1 MRTVI
6 TTLAYA
12 FPREIVI
19 VWVLAFALRLLFILF
34 VAFSKSR
41 LAQRA
46 WPFTNIHTLDPANFL
61 RLCAWALTALLGGM
75 AIFARQHGFSTDIV
89 LALGWLTIASALL
102 IPLCHL
108 PLNFPTWLD
117 PRWYD
122 SARKGLVDELGNLL
136 PRGGTLRTTT
146 ELTLGGSQ
154 KREFS
159 TRIGLPLGWQRVEE
173 MPSYLTPT
181 PLAPVV
187 LVAQGPMDYKNLRP
201 STLSICATP
210 ASSEQRLPLGTLSE
224 AIARQIPGWFTLD
237 EITQSKPKAA
247 LMCTGTY
254 TDGGISFTA
263 IQWSWSEKL
272 DSSTFVRIT
281 ATATTTT
288 RMFPEHF
295 KDMGTMVTKISVA
308 S

>member
-1 MRTVI
+1 MVI
-6 TTLAYA
+6 STLAYTI
-12 FPREIVI
+12 PRGMVI
-19 VWVLAFALRLLFILF
+19 VWVLAFALRLVFMLF

-46 WPFTNIHTLDPANFL
+46 WPFTKVHTLDPANFL
-61 RLCAWALTALLGGM
+61 RLCAWALFALLAGM
-75 AIFARQHGFSTDIV
+75 TVFARQHGFSTDIV
-89 LALGWLTIASALL
+89 LALGWLTITSVLL

-108 PLNFPTWLD
+108 PLNFPTCLD
-117 PRWYD
+117 PRWHD
-122 SARKGLVDELGNLL
+122 SVRKGLVDELGNLL
-136 PRGGTLRTTT
+136 PRGGTVRTTT
-146 ELTLGGSQ
+146 ELTLSGRQ
-154 KREFS
+154 IREFS
-159 TRIGLPLGWQRVEE
+159 TRIVLPLGWQRVEE

-187 LVAQGPMDYKNLRP
+187 LLVQGPMDYENLRP

-210 ASSEQRLPLGTLSE
+210 ASSEQRLPQGTLSE

-237 EITQSKPKAA
+237 EITQSKPKAS

-254 TDGGISFTA
+254 ADEGVSLTA
-263 IQWSWSEKL
+263 IQWSWVEKL

-295 KDMGTMVTKISVA
+295 KDMGTMVTKMSVA

>member
-46 WPFTNIHTLDPANFL
+46 WPFTNVHTLDPANFL
-61 RLCAWALTALLGGM
+61 RLCAWTLTALLGGM

-89 LALGWLTIASALL
+89 LALGWLTIASVLL

-136 PRGGTLRTTT
+136 PRGGTVHTTT

-210 ASSEQRLPLGTLSE
+210 ASNEQRLPLGTLSE

-237 EITQSKPKAA
+237 EITQSKPKAS

-254 TDGGISFTA
+254 TDKGVSFTA
-263 IQWSWSEKL
+263 VQWAWVEKL
-272 DSSTFVRIT
+272 DSSTFVT
-281 ATATTTT
+281 MSATATTTT
-288 RMFPEHF
+288 HSFPKYFDEISRMV
-295 KDMGTMVTKISVA
+295 KKVSVA
-308 S
+308 

>member
-1 MRTVI
+1 MVI
-6 TTLAYA
+6 STLAYTI
-12 FPREIVI
+12 PREMVI
-19 VWVLAFALRLLFILF
+19 VWVLAFALRLVFMLF

-46 WPFTNIHTLDPANFL
+46 WPFTKVHTLDPANFL
-61 RLCAWALTALLGGM
+61 RLCAWALFALLAGM
-75 AIFARQHGFSTDIV
+75 TVFARQHGFSTDIV
-89 LALGWLTIASALL
+89 LALGWLTITSVLL

-136 PRGGTLRTTT
+136 PRGGTVRTTT
-146 ELTLGGSQ
+146 ELTLSGR
-154 KREFS
+154 KIREFS
-159 TRIGLPLGWQRVEE
+159 TRIVLPLGWQRVEE

-210 ASSEQRLPLGTLSE
+210 ASSEQRLPQGTLSE

-237 EITQSKPKAA
+237 EITQSKPKAS

-254 TDGGISFTA
+254 ADEGVSLTA
-263 IQWSWSEKL
+263 IQWSWVEKL
-272 DSSTFVRIT
+272 DSTTFVRIT

-295 KDMGTMVTKISVA
+295 KDMGKMVTKISVA
-308 S
+308 L

>member
-1 MRTVI
+1 MVI
-6 TTLAYA
+6 STLAYTI
-12 FPREIVI
+12 PRGMVI
-19 VWVLAFALRLLFILF
+19 VWVLAFALRLVFMLF

-46 WPFTNIHTLDPANFL
+46 WPFTKVHTLDPANFL
-61 RLCAWALTALLGGM
+61 RLCAWALFALLAGM
-75 AIFARQHGFSTDIV
+75 TVFARQHGFSTDIV
-89 LALGWLTIASALL
+89 LALGWLTITSVLL

-108 PLNFPTWLD
+108 PLNFPTCLD
-117 PRWYD
+117 PRWHD
-122 SARKGLVDELGNLL
+122 SVRKGLVDELGNLL
-136 PRGGTLRTTT
+136 PRGGTVRTTT
-146 ELTLGGSQ
+146 ELTLSGRQ
-154 KREFS
+154 IREFS
-159 TRIGLPLGWQRVEE
+159 TRIVLPLGWQRVEE

-187 LVAQGPMDYKNLRP
+187 LVAQGPMDYENLRP

-210 ASSEQRLPLGTLSE
+210 ASSEQRLPQGTLSE

-237 EITQSKPKAA
+237 EITQSKPKAS

-254 TDGGISFTA
+254 ADEGVSLTA
-263 IQWSWSEKL
+263 IQWSWVEKL

-288 RMFPEHF
+288 RMFPKHF
-295 KDMGTMVTKISVA
+295 KDMSTMVTKMSVA

>member
-1 MRTVI
+1 MVI
-6 TTLAYA
+6 STLAYTI
-12 FPREIVI
+12 PREMVI
-19 VWVLAFALRLLFILF
+19 VWVLAFTLRLVFMLF

-46 WPFTNIHTLDPANFL
+46 WPFTKVHTLDPANFL
-61 RLCAWALTALLGGM
+61 RLCAWALFALLAGM
-75 AIFARQHGFSTDIV
+75 TVFARQHGFSTDIV
-89 LALGWLTIASALL
+89 LALGWLTITSVLL

-117 PRWYD
+117 PRWHD
-122 SARKGLVDELGNLL
+122 SVRKGLVDELGNLL
-136 PRGGTLRTTT
+136 PRGGTVRTTT
-146 ELTLGGSQ
+146 ELTLSGR
-154 KREFS
+154 KIREFS
-159 TRIGLPLGWQRVEE
+159 TRIVLPLGWQRVEE

-201 STLSICATP
+201 STLSVCATP
-210 ASSEQRLPLGTLSE
+210 ASSEQRLPQGTLSE

-237 EITQSKPKAA
+237 EITQSKPKAS

-254 TDGGISFTA
+254 ADEGVSLTA
-263 IQWSWSEKL
+263 IQWSWVEKL
-272 DSSTFVRIT
+272 DSTTFVRIT

-308 S
+308 L

>member
-1 MRTVI
+1 MVI
-6 TTLAYA
+6 STLAYTI
-12 FPREIVI
+12 PREMVI
-19 VWVLAFALRLLFILF
+19 VWVLAFALRLLFMLF

-46 WPFTNIHTLDPANFL
+46 WPFTKVHTLDPASFL
-61 RLCAWALTALLGGM
+61 RLCAWTLFALLAGM
-75 AIFARQHGFSTDIV
+75 TVFARQHGFSMHIV
-89 LALGWLTIASALL
+89 LFLGWSACASILL

-122 SARKGLVDELGNLL
+122 SVRNGLVDELGNLL
-136 PRGGTLRTTT
+136 PRGGTVRTTT

-187 LVAQGPMDYKNLRP
+187 LIAQGPMDYKNLRP
-201 STLSICATP
+201 STLTICATP

-224 AIARQIPGWFTLD
+224 AISRQIPGWFTLD
-237 EITQSKPKAA
+237 EITQRKPKAS

-254 TDGGISFTA
+254 TDEGVSLTA
-263 IQWSWSEKL
+263 IQWSWVEKL

-281 ATATTTT
+281 ATAATTT

-295 KDMGTMVTKISVA
+295 KDMGTMVTKMSVA
-308 S
+308 P

>member
-6 TTLAYA
+6 TTLAYT

-19 VWVLAFALRLLFILF
+19 VWILAFAARLLFMLF
-34 VAFSKSR
+34 VAYSKSP
-41 LAQRA
+41 LALRS
-46 WPFTNIHTLDPANFL
+46 WPYTNVQKLDPANFL

-75 AIFARQHGFSTDIV
+75 AIFTRQHGFSMDIV
-89 LALGWLTIASALL
+89 VGLGWLTIASALL
-102 IPLCHL
+102 IPLCYL

-122 SARKGLVDELGNLL
+122 SVRKGLVDELGNLL

-210 ASSEQRLPLGTLSE
+210 ASSEERLPLGTLSE

-237 EITQSKPKAA
+237 EITQSKPKAS

-254 TDGGISFTA
+254 TDEGVSFTA
-263 IQWSWSEKL
+263 IQWAWVEIL
-272 DSSTFVRIT
+272 DSSTFVT
-281 ATATTTT
+281 MSATATTTT
-288 RMFPEHF
+288 HSFPKYFDEICR
-295 KDMGTMVTKISVA
+295 MVTKVSVA
-308 S
+308 

>member
-1 MRTVI
+1 MVI
-6 TTLAYA
+6 STLAYTI
-12 FPREIVI
+12 PREMVI
-19 VWVLAFALRLLFILF
+19 VWVLAFTLRLVFMLF

-46 WPFTNIHTLDPANFL
+46 WPFTKVHTLDPANFL
-61 RLCAWALTALLGGM
+61 RLCAWALCALLAGM
-75 AIFARQHGFSTDIV
+75 TVFARQHGFSTDIV
-89 LALGWLTIASALL
+89 LALGWLTITSVLL

-117 PRWYD
+117 PRWHD
-122 SARKGLVDELGNLL
+122 SVRKGLVDELGNLL
-136 PRGGTLRTTT
+136 PRGGTVRTTT
-146 ELTLGGSQ
+146 ELTLSGR
-154 KREFS
+154 KIREFS
-159 TRIGLPLGWQRVEE
+159 TRIVLPLGWQRVEE

-187 LVAQGPMDYKNLRP
+187 LLAQGPMDYENLRP

-210 ASSEQRLPLGTLSE
+210 ASDEQRLPQGTLSE

-237 EITQSKPKAA
+237 EITQSKPKAS

-254 TDGGISFTA
+254 ADEGVSLTA
-263 IQWSWSEKL
+263 IQWSWVEKL
-272 DSSTFVRIT
+272 DSTTFVRIT

-308 S
+308 L

>member
-1 MRTVI
+1 MVI
-6 TTLAYA
+6 STLAYTI
-12 FPREIVI
+12 PREMVI
-19 VWVLAFALRLLFILF
+19 VWVLAFAARLLFILF

-46 WPFTNIHTLDPANFL
+46 WPLTNVHTLDPANFL
-61 RLCAWALTALLGGM
+61 RLCAWALFALLAGM
-75 AIFARQHGFSTDIV
+75 TVFARQHGFSMHIV
-89 LALGWLTIASALL
+89 LFLGWCTCASILL
-102 IPLCHL
+102 IPLHLL

-122 SARKGLVDELGNLL
+122 SVRKGLVDELGNLL

-159 TRIGLPLGWQRVEE
+159 TRISLPLGWQRIEE
-173 MPSYLTPT
+173 MPSYLTPA

-201 STLSICATP
+201 STLSVCATP
-210 ASSEQRLPLGTLSE
+210 AGSEQRLPLGTLSE
-224 AIARQIPGWFTLD
+224 AISRQIPGWFTLD
-237 EITQSKPKAA
+237 EITQSKPKAS

-254 TDGGISFTA
+254 TDEGVSLTA
-263 IQWSWSEKL
+263 IQWSWVEKL

-295 KDMGTMVTKISVA
+295 KDMGKMVTKMSVA
-308 S
+308 P

>member
-6 TTLAYA
+6 TTLAYT

-19 VWVLAFALRLLFILF
+19 VWILAFAARLLFMLF
-34 VAFSKSR
+34 VAYSKSP
-41 LAQRA
+41 LALRS
-46 WPFTNIHTLDPANFL
+46 WPYTNVQKLDPANFL

-102 IPLCHL
+102 IPLCYL

-122 SARKGLVDELGNLL
+122 NVRKGLVDELGNLL
-136 PRGGTLRTTT
+136 PRGGALRTTT

-159 TRIGLPLGWQRVEE
+159 TRISLPLGWQRVEE

-201 STLSICATP
+201 STLTICATP

-224 AIARQIPGWFTLD
+224 AISRQIPGWFTLD
-237 EITQSKPKAA
+237 EITQSKPKAS

-254 TDGGISFTA
+254 TDESVSLTA
-263 IQWSWSEKL
+263 IQWSWVEKL

-295 KDMGTMVTKISVA
+295 KDMGTMVAKMSVA
-308 S
+308 P

>member
-1 MRTVI
+1 MVI
-6 TTLAYA
+6 STLAYTI
-12 FPREIVI
+12 PRGMVI
-19 VWVLAFALRLLFILF
+19 VWVLAFALRLIFMLFI
-34 VAFSKSR
+34 AFSKSR

-46 WPFTNIHTLDPANFL
+46 WPLTKVHTLDPANFL
-61 RLCAWALTALLGGM
+61 RLCAWALFALLAGM
-75 AIFARQHGFSTDIV
+75 TVFARQHGFSTDIV
-89 LALGWLTIASALL
+89 LALGWLTITSVLL

-117 PRWYD
+117 PRWHD
-122 SARKGLVDELGNLL
+122 SVRKGLVDELGNLL
-136 PRGGTLRTTT
+136 PRGGTVRTTT
-146 ELTLGGSQ
+146 ELTLIGSQ

-159 TRIGLPLGWQRVEE
+159 TRIVLPLGWQRVEE

-210 ASSEQRLPLGTLSE
+210 ASSEQRLPQGTLSE

-237 EITQSKPKAA
+237 EITQSKPKAS

-254 TDGGISFTA
+254 ADEGVSLTA
-263 IQWSWSEKL
+263 IQWSWVEKL

-288 RMFPEHF
+288 HMFPEHF
-295 KDMGTMVTKISVA
+295 KDMGKMVTKISVA
-308 S
+308 L

>member
-1 MRTVI
+1 MVI
-6 TTLAYA
+6 STLAYTI
-12 FPREIVI
+12 PRGMVI
-19 VWVLAFALRLLFILF
+19 VWVLAFALRLVFMLF

-46 WPFTNIHTLDPANFL
+46 WPFTKVHTLDPANFL
-61 RLCAWALTALLGGM
+61 RLCAWALFALLAGM
-75 AIFARQHGFSTDIV
+75 TVFARQHGFSTDIV
-89 LALGWLTIASALL
+89 LALGWLTITSVLL

-108 PLNFPTWLD
+108 PLNFPTCLD
-117 PRWYD
+117 PRWHD
-122 SARKGLVDELGNLL
+122 SVRKGLVDELGNLL
-136 PRGGTLRTTT
+136 PRGGTVRTTT
-146 ELTLGGSQ
+146 ELTLSGRQ
-154 KREFS
+154 IREFS
-159 TRIGLPLGWQRVEE
+159 TRIVLPLGWQRVEE

-187 LVAQGPMDYKNLRP
+187 LVVQGPMDYENLRP

-210 ASSEQRLPLGTLSE
+210 ASSEQRLPQGTLSE

-237 EITQSKPKAA
+237 EITQSKPKAS

-254 TDGGISFTA
+254 ADEGVSLTA
-263 IQWSWSEKL
+263 IQWSWVEKL

-295 KDMGTMVTKISVA
+295 KDMSTMVTKISVA

>member
-1 MRTVI
+1 MVI
-6 TTLAYA
+6 STLAYTI
-12 FPREIVI
+12 PRELVI

-46 WPFTNIHTLDPANFL
+46 WPLTNVHTLDPASFL
-61 RLCAWALTALLGGM
+61 RLCAWTLFALLAGM
-75 AIFARQHGFSTDIV
+75 TVFARQHGFSMHIV
-89 LALGWLTIASALL
+89 LFLGWSTCASILL
-102 IPLCHL
+102 IPLCRL
-108 PLNFPTWLD
+108 PLDFPTWLD

-122 SARKGLVDELGNLL
+122 NARKGLVDELGNLL
-136 PRGGTLRTTT
+136 PRGGTVRTTT

-154 KREFS
+154 KRKFS

-201 STLSICATP
+201 STLTICATP
-210 ASSEQRLPLGTLSE
+210 ANSEQRLPLGTLSE
-224 AIARQIPGWFTLD
+224 AISRQIPGWFTLD
-237 EITQSKPKAA
+237 EITQRKPKAS

-254 TDGGISFTA
+254 TDECVSLTA
-263 IQWSWSEKL
+263 IQWSWVEKL

-295 KDMGTMVTKISVA
+295 KDIGTMVTKMSVA
-308 S
+308 P

>member
-1 MRTVI
+1 MVI
-6 TTLAYA
+6 STLAYTI
-12 FPREIVI
+12 PREMVI
-19 VWVLAFALRLLFILF
+19 VWVLAFTLRLLFILF

-46 WPFTNIHTLDPANFL
+46 WPLTNVHTLDPANFL
-61 RLCAWALTALLGGM
+61 RLCAWVLTALLGGM
-75 AIFARQHGFSTDIV
+75 TVFARQHGFSMHIV
-89 LALGWLTIASALL
+89 LVLGWSTCASILLT
-102 IPLCHL
+102 PLHLL

-117 PRWYD
+117 PRWHD
-122 SARKGLVDELGNLL
+122 SVRKGLVDELGNLL

-159 TRIGLPLGWQRVEE
+159 TRISLPLGWQRIEE
-173 MPSYLTPT
+173 MPSYLTPA

-201 STLSICATP
+201 STLSVCATP

-224 AIARQIPGWFTLD
+224 AISRQIPGWFTLD
-237 EITQSKPKAA
+237 EITQSKPKAS
-247 LMCTGTY
+247 LMCTGIY
-254 TDGGISFTA
+254 TDEGVSLTA
-263 IQWSWSEKL
+263 IQWSWVEKL

-288 RMFPEHF
+288 HMFPEHF
-295 KDMGTMVTKISVA
+295 KDMGTMVTKMSVA
-308 S
+308 P